1 VAVELEPTGDG
12 RRRRKIA
19 AAATPAEARVL
30 ARPTREQLAAG
41 VQPVRVD
48 HTVASYLGWWESTVL
63 PGTVSE
69 GSRETYRRLLRL

>member
-1 VAVELEPTGDG
+1 MGAGGARSG
-12 RRRRKIA
+12 RRHPGR
-19 AAATPAEARVL
+19 AR
-30 ARPTREQLAAG
+30 ARPAREQLAAG